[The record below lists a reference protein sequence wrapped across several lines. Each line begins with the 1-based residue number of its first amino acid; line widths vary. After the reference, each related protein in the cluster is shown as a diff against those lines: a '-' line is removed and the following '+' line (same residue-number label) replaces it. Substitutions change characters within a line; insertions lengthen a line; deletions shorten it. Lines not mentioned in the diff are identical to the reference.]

1 MGTRDRSDGLHRN
14 KIQVREVI
22 DITIILKKKSKNMKK
37 SLIAAFMLVI
47 VGKTFA
53 ATADTLTVTTQPQM
67 HCANCEK
74 KIKSNI
80 RFVKG
85 TKKIET
91 SVDDQKVTIVYDARK
106 AKYDDFVEAF
116 KKIGYEI
123 KKK

>member
-1 MGTRDRSDGLHRN
+1 
-14 KIQVREVI
+14 
-22 DITIILKKKSKNMKK
+22 MKK

-47 VGKTFA
+47 VGKAFA
-53 ATADTLTVTTQPQM
+53 ATSADTLTVTTQPQM

>member
-1 MGTRDRSDGLHRN
+1 
-14 KIQVREVI
+14 
-22 DITIILKKKSKNMKK
+22 MKK

-47 VGKTFA
+47 VGKAFA
-53 ATADTLTVTTQPQM
+53 ATSADTLTVTTQPQM

-106 AKYDDFVEAF
+106 AKYEDFVEAF

>member
-1 MGTRDRSDGLHRN
+1 
-14 KIQVREVI
+14 
-22 DITIILKKKSKNMKK
+22 MKK

-47 VGKTFA
+47 VGKAFA
-53 ATADTLTVTTQPQM
+53 ATSADTLTVTTQPQM
-67 HCANCEK
+67 HCENCEK

-106 AKYDDFVEAF
+106 AKYEDFVEAF

>member
-1 MGTRDRSDGLHRN
+1 
-14 KIQVREVI
+14 
-22 DITIILKKKSKNMKK
+22 MKK
-37 SLIAAFMLVI
+37 NLLMAFMLMLA
-47 VGKTFA
+47 GNSFA
-53 ATADTLTVTTQPQM
+53 QTATDTLVVTTQPQM
-67 HCANCEK
+67 HCQNCEK

>member
-1 MGTRDRSDGLHRN
+1 
-14 KIQVREVI
+14 
-22 DITIILKKKSKNMKK
+22 MKK

-47 VGKTFA
+47 AGKTFA
-53 ATADTLTVTTQPQM
+53 ATADTLVVTTQPQM

-91 SVDDQKVTIVYDARK
+91 SVDDQKVTIIYDARK

>member
-1 MGTRDRSDGLHRN
+1 MGTSDRSDGLHRN

-47 VGKTFA
+47 AGKTFA

>member
-1 MGTRDRSDGLHRN
+1 
-14 KIQVREVI
+14 
-22 DITIILKKKSKNMKK
+22 MKK

-47 VGKTFA
+47 AGKTFA
-53 ATADTLTVTTQPQM
+53 ATADTLIVTTQPQM
-67 HCANCEK
+67 HCENCEK

-91 SVDDQKVTIVYDARK
+91 SVDDQKVTIIYDARK

>member
-1 MGTRDRSDGLHRN
+1 
-14 KIQVREVI
+14 
-22 DITIILKKKSKNMKK
+22 MKK

-47 VGKTFA
+47 AGKTFA

-67 HCANCEK
+67 YCENCEK

>member
-67 HCANCEK
+67 HCENCEK

>member
-22 DITIILKKKSKNMKK
+22 DITTVLKKKRKNMKK

-47 VGKTFA
+47 AGKTFA

-67 HCANCEK
+67 HCENCEK

>member
-1 MGTRDRSDGLHRN
+1 
-14 KIQVREVI
+14 
-22 DITIILKKKSKNMKK
+22 MKK

-47 VGKTFA
+47 AGKTFA

-85 TKKIET
+85 TKNIDT
-91 SVDDQKVTIVYDARK
+91 SVDEQKVTIVYDSKK
-106 AKYDDFVEAF
+106 ADYDDFVAAF
-116 KKIGYEI
+116 RKIGYEI
-123 KKK
+123 KRK

>member
-1 MGTRDRSDGLHRN
+1 
-14 KIQVREVI
+14 
-22 DITIILKKKSKNMKK
+22 MKK

-53 ATADTLTVTTQPQM
+53 ATSADTLTVTTQPQM
-67 HCANCEK
+67 HYANCEK